1 MNRKAKGN
9 RIEAGAIK
17 LLSKVGYKCCR
28 SAASLGEWDVIGIS
42 GSHVVVVQ
50 CKANCWVRKSERL
63 VLEAFKSPHN
73 CVRIE
78 WRKDDWQTPRIR
90 TVKGDH
96 EIELH
101 TIPGIR
107 ELLESGKIQE
117 N

>member
-1 MNRKAKGN
+1 MNCKAKGN
-9 RIEAGAIK
+9 RIEAGAIR
-17 LLSKVGYKCCR
+17 LLSEVGYKCCR

-42 GSHVVVVQ
+42 ASHVVVVQ

-78 WRKDDWQTPRIR
+78 WRKDDRQTPRIR

-96 EIELH
+96 EIELQ

-107 ELLESGKIQE
+107 ELLESGKIKE